1 MSLEE
6 IKLWLRIDYNFEN
19 DLIEG
24 LIQSAKSELLLS
36 GVPDYDK
43 DDLEYPLFCTA
54 IKYIIARDY
63 ESRGYSNDQSRSKV
77 FNEKRIAKND
87 SEIKK
92 VVGDF

>member
-63 ESRGYSNDQSRSKV
+63 EVVDTQMTNLARCLM
-77 FNEKRIAKND
+77 
-87 SEIKK
+87 KK
-92 VVGDF
+92 DCKK

>member
-36 GVPDYDK
+36 GFQIMTKMTWNTRFFVQR
-43 DDLEYPLFCTA
+43 LNISL
-54 IKYIIARDY
+54 
-63 ESRGYSNDQSRSKV
+63 Q
-77 FNEKRIAKND
+77 
-87 SEIKK
+87 EIMK
-92 VVGDF
+92 VVDTQMTNLEARCLMKKDCKK